1 MGSPVEFRLLT
12 PVLVGNGLVVPEEA
26 TLIGHVVQIATP
38 TDHNPSSSLSVSV
51 HTIRWGKNELPINA
65 VVSQLYFVRSSYIAG
80 GSAPRATFL
89 EGIQI
94 VSHLA
99 AEANTEFS
107 STKKE
112 VVLRSGILLL
122 LRQIDPNDYGTV
134 FRYQNPQLAAR

>member
-12 PVLVGNGLVVPEEA
+12 PVLVGKGLVVPEEA
-26 TLIGHVVQIATP
+26 TLIGRVDKISFP
-38 TDHNPSSSLSVSV
+38 TDQNPRSSISVSV
-51 HTIRWGKNELPINA
+51 NTIRWGKNELPINA
-65 VVSQLYFVRSSYIAG
+65 VVSQLYFVRASRIAG
-80 GSAPRATFL
+80 GSPPRATFL

-107 STKKE
+107 SAKKE
-112 VVLRSGILLL
+112 VVLRGGILLL
-122 LRQIDPNDYGTV
+122 LRQIDPNDYETV